1 MIAVAVFDAYGTLF
15 DVDAAARQ
23 AAGEPG
29 GERLAETW
37 PALSADWRRKQLEYT
52 WLRSLMQRH
61 ADFETVTAEALDWAM
76 EANGLAG
83 EALRARL
90 MALYRTLPAYPE
102 VPSMLEQ
109 LREGGVRCA
118 ILSNGSPGMLDAAVE
133 AAGIGD
139 ALEAVLSVEKVGIFK
154 PAPVVYGL
162 VETALGVEPD
172 EVLFVSANG
181 WDAAGAAAF
190 GFRTVWVN
198 RGGAPVDRLPARPE
212 HVVAT
217 LAPVPDIALAA

>member
-1 MIAVAVFDAYGTLF
+1 MVVVAVFDAYGTLF

-29 GERLAETW
+29 GQRLADIW
-37 PALSADWRRKQLEYT
+37 PRLSADWRRKQLEYT

-61 ADFETVTAEALDWAM
+61 AEFETVTAEALDWAM
-76 EANGLAG
+76 EANGLEG
-83 EALRARL
+83 EAIRARL

-102 VPSMLEQ
+102 VPSMLER
-109 LREGGVRCA
+109 LRDGGVRCA

-139 ALEAVLSVEKVGIFK
+139 ALEAVLSVEMVGVFK

-162 VETALGVEPD
+162 VGTALGVAPA
-172 EVLFVSANG
+172 EVVFVSANG

-190 GFRTVWVN
+190 GFRSVWVN

-217 LAPVPDIALAA
+217 LGPVPEIALGA